1 MSLGRKGPRQE
12 TLWIASKDVA
22 RSPGHP
28 FYEQLNS
35 VLTGAGF
42 DRFVEDRCA
51 PLYAK
56 KMGRRSIPPGVYFRM
71 LFIGYFE
78 GLDSQRAIAWRC
90 ADSLALR
97 SFLGLRLSDR
107 TPDHSSLT
115 VIRQRLSL
123 EVHQEVFSFVLGV
136 LEERGL
142 LRGRTIAVDTS
153 TLEANAAMRSIVR
166 RDTGENWSEYIRRL
180 AKEEGVEN
188 PTDEDARRL
197 DRKRKKKVSNRDWAS
212 KTDDEAKIA
221 KMKDGRTHLAYK
233 VSHAVD
239 LDTDVV
245 VSAEIHPGDASDA
258 SMLVEVACS
267 SERRMAESG
276 HLGPLR
282 EVVGDKGFHAAE
294 TLVACAAAGFRTY
307 IPEPKS
313 RSKRRWTRK
322 PKSHQEA
329 VYGNRRRMRRKR
341 GRALQRLRSELV
353 ERTFAHACETG
364 GARRTWL
371 RGFEKIRKR
380 YAVHIAARNL
390 GLLMRMCC
398 GIGTPRSLQAGGQ
411 TSETLGGTLG
421 WAIHALMCSISA
433 ALAHIE
439 QSGAEALR
447 PSRRSEPVARWT
459 EPLTCSTGC

>member
-1 MSLGRKGPRQE
+1 MALGRKGPQQE
-12 TLWIASKDVA
+12 TLWIPTKDVA

-28 FYEQLNS
+28 FYEQLGV
-35 VLTGAGF
+35 VLNQAGF
-42 DRFVEDRCA
+42 DRFVEDQCA
-51 PLYAK
+51 PFYAK

-123 EVHQEVFSFVLGV
+123 EVHQAVFRFVLGV

-142 LRGRTIAVDTS
+142 LRGRTIAVDTT

-180 AKEEGVEN
+180 AEEEGIEN

-197 DRKRKKKVSNRDWAS
+197 DRKRKKKVSNRDWISETDSSS
-212 KTDDEAKIA
+212 KIM

-239 LDTDVV
+239 LETDVV

-258 SMLVEVACS
+258 SLLVDAVCAADREL
-267 SERRMAESG
+267 AEAG
-276 HLGPLR
+276 HEQPVR

-294 TLVACAAAGFRTY
+294 TLAACTESGFRTY
-307 IPEPKS
+307 IPEPKL
-313 RSKRRWTRK
+313 RGRRRWTRRPRNLQK
-322 PKSHQEA
+322 A
-329 VYGNRRRMRRKR
+329 VYANRRRMRGSR
-341 GRALQRLRSELV
+341 GRALQRLRSEIV
-353 ERTFAHACETG
+353 ERSFAHACETG

-380 YAVHIAARNL
+380 YLTHIAARNL
-390 GLLMRMCC
+390 GRMMRACF
-398 GIGTPRSLQAGGQ
+398 GIGTPRSLQRPG
-411 TSETLGGTLG
+411 LGPDGSCAALDG
-421 WAIHALMCSISA
+421 LLYALHALLCWIFTAIESIIGFDPPRLSLSTEVGPARLA
-433 ALAHIE
+433 A
-439 QSGAEALR
+439 
-447 PSRRSEPVARWT
+447 
-459 EPLTCSTGC
+459 